1 MYLSCLLIDVG
12 ANPDRPRP
20 GRLWLRNLYRVHQRL
35 CMAFPDPRTKKDD
48 PDFLTPYWPCGFE
61 DPRPT
66 YCATQDQR
74 FSDGRCLASKR
85 PVHVARSEESNFLF
99 RVDPL
104 PGNRAM
110 ILVQSA
116 HNPDWSYAFHNADY
130 FLHKPE
136 PFLAAPVQT
145 RSFDPRFEPS
155 QRLRFRLLA
164 NPVRKVSKQSVDLGG
179 KAFDER
185 WIGKDVPVPNAD
197 LDKWLLRRAEP
208 GWRPTKNSTSEHPPG
223 FKIESINLIRPGY
236 VDVSKSRND
245 LDDNARRRRSAL
257 YEGVL
262 EVTDTDHFR
271 ATIISGIG
279 PGKAFGFGLL
289 SVAKP

>member
-20 GRLWLRNLYRVHQRL
+20 ARRLWLRNSYRVHQRL
-35 CMAFPDPRTKKDD
+35 CMAFPSLTRAAAD
-48 PDFLTPYWPCGFE
+48 PDFLTPFVPDDFADVKGE
-61 DPRPT
+61 
-66 YCATQDQR
+66 
-74 FSDGRCLASKR
+74 
-85 PVHVARSEESNFLF
+85 RSESRGFLF

-116 HNPDWSYAFHNADY
+116 RKPDWDYAFCNAQ
-130 FLHKPE
+130 H
-136 PFLAAPVQT
+136 FLAGPPQT
-145 RSFDPRFEPS
+145 HPFDPRFEAG

-164 NPVRKVSKQSVDLGG
+164 NPVRKARLKDRDG
-179 KAFDER
+179 KALTQHMSKGSNGLPLGDHWHGR
-185 WIGKDVPVPNAD
+185 DVPVPDAE

-208 GWRPTKNSTSEHPPG
+208 ESRSTKNSTGEHPPG
-223 FKIESINLIRPGY
+223 FKIESINVVRPGY
-236 VDVSKSRND
+236 VNVSKSRAD
-245 LDDNARRRRSAL
+245 AGDDARRRRSAL
-257 YEGVL
+257 YEGIL

-289 SVAKP
+289 SVAPI

>member
-20 GRLWLRNLYRVHQRL
+20 GRVWLRNLYRVHQRL
-35 CMAFPDPRTKKDD
+35 CMAFPSVMRATAD
-48 PDFLTPYWPCGFE
+48 PDFLAPFVPDDFADVNG
-61 DPRPT
+61 
-66 YCATQDQR
+66 
-74 FSDGRCLASKR
+74 
-85 PVHVARSEESNFLF
+85 ARSNERGFLF

-116 HNPDWSYAFHNADY
+116 RKPDWSYAFGNAE
-130 FLHKPE
+130 H
-136 PFLAAPVQT
+136 FLAGPPQT
-145 RSFDPRFEPS
+145 RPFDPRFES
-155 QRLRFRLLA
+155 GQRLRFRLLA
-164 NPVRKVSKQSVDLGG
+164 NPVRKARVRDQDDKPLTRHVSKGSNGLPLGDHWHG
-179 KAFDER
+179 R
-185 WIGKDVPVPNAD
+185 DVPVPDAE

-208 GWRPTKNSTSEHPPG
+208 GWRPTKNSKGEHPPG
-223 FKIESINLIRPGY
+223 FKVENVNVIRPGY
-236 VDVSKSRND
+236 VNVSKGR
-245 LDDNARRRRSAL
+245 DDAGDKARRRRSAL
-257 YEGVL
+257 YEGIL

-289 SVAKP
+289 SVAPI